1 VGLITPAGIVPAF
14 RVVANNT
21 DITAAVAARFSEMR
35 LTQTTKDES
44 DEIEITL
51 ADTDPANPILIPP
64 TGAELRVY
72 LGYDGSTI
80 DKGLYVCD
88 EIEVGGWPGV
98 MVLRARAAIYAQTP
112 LGKTDFQSQHTRSWP
127 TGTTIG
133 AMVSS
138 IAKQHSMT
146 AAVSA
151 SLASIQL
158 PKIQQDAESDI
169 NMLLRIA
176 KRYDA
181 IAKPMGGV
189 LVFAQR
195 GTLQSVNGLS
205 LPTFTLTPGMVDHW
219 NMTLSRRETPGTVV
233 AFWHNKGAAKRNQV
247 TVGSG
252 DPVKRI
258 RFWFTNA
265 QEALAACNA
274 EFQRRTRG
282 QYKLEIGLEGQPSVI
297 TEAGLT
303 LSGFRT
309 GVPAEWV
316 ITRVEHIVS
325 KGGGLYTQIEAEQP
339 NAASTVDDDET
350 DTQE

>member
-21 DITAAVAARFSEMR
+21 DITAAVASRFSHMR

-44 DEIEITL
+44 DEVEITL
-51 ADTDPANPILIPP
+51 ADTDPSNPIIIPP

-72 LGYDGSTI
+72 MGYDGSTI

-88 EIEVGGWPGV
+88 EIENGGWPQT
-98 MVLRARAAIYAQTP
+98 MTLRARAAIYAQTP
-112 LGKTDFQSQHTRSWP
+112 LGKTDFQSQKTRSWAS
-127 TGTTIG
+127 GTTIG
-133 AMVSS
+133 AMVSK
-138 IAKQHSMT
+138 IATEHAMK
-146 AAVSA
+146 AGVSA
-151 SLASIQL
+151 SLSSIQL
-158 PKIQQDAESDI
+158 PHIQQDAESDI

-195 GTLQSVNGLS
+195 GMLQSVSGVT
-205 LPTFTLTPGMVDHW
+205 LPTFTLTPGMVDRW
-219 NMTLSRRETPGTVV
+219 RTTISRRETPGTVV

-274 EFQRRTRG
+274 EYQRRTRG
-282 QYKLEIGLEGQPSVI
+282 QYKLEIEMEGQPSII
-297 TEAGLT
+297 TEAPLV
-303 LSGFRT
+303 LSGWRT
-309 GVPAEWV
+309 GIPAEWV
-316 ITRVEHIVS
+316 ITRVEHTLA
-325 KGGGLYTQIEAEQP
+325 KDGGALTEIEAELP
-339 NAASTVDDDET
+339 NAVSTDDDSET